1 MASLKLV
8 RNDQG
13 FAWNLIKSMSILW
26 LMSLLVTIISIFCST
41 FLSWPIAVVLT
52 MVILF
57 GRWGAMQL
65 GDVTDAGFGR
75 RVAEDMFKGS
85 NAATYR
91 TVSESVDA
99 LVKMMGLV
107 ASVLPDVSQFSAL
120 EDIQQGVAV
129 PPATLLASAQVALGF
144 GIPLIVLAYVFLKY
158 KEVAP

>member
-1 MASLKLV
+1 
-8 RNDQG
+8 
-13 FAWNLIKSMSILW
+13 
-26 LMSLLVTIISIFCST
+26 
-41 FLSWPIAVVLT
+41 

-65 GDVTDAGFGR
+65 GDVTEPGFGR

-129 PPATLLASAQVALGF
+129 PPATLLASAQEALGF